1 MKQGAESAFLSRLT
15 KALGFC
21 FLAAV
26 GQQNAFCQ
34 GDIPVGTWRLHGNFT
49 QPIQLSGAGKTVFT
63 LGENSLFFVSE
74 ASPTPTP
81 LGYQDGL
88 YGQAKSRIA
97 YHSPT
102 KTLVLTYEDGTLEMI
117 GQSRIRRINDLKN
130 NELITGKRIN
140 QIVLFGDTAW
150 LAAEFGIAAL
160 SLSDGFV
167 KRSFLNLG
175 ANGSALSITG
185 IAITNSG
192 IYALSEQGLLFGD
205 QNANLNDFKQ
215 WKRLTLSATTGFK
228 EIHAIGETL
237 YLVGNDQQI
246 YQWTEKKAEW
256 VAGTFGVN
264 TAKTMNDRLIFRMEN
279 QFYEINESGNLQP
292 IPFTTALPLIDFHL
306 AGESMYLA
314 VPGVG
319 LWRLPESASLTPNG
333 IASKSPIF
341 YSAGDNV
348 YAFDRW
354 DRLLDHFD
362 QGKWHAYKTTEG
374 ITSVAQASG
383 TLFLGAQNG
392 LFRFVGN
399 EFEEVNLSPLPPN
412 SGVQAMTTDSQ
423 GNLYLVTEGANPQ
436 LALLESSGAFRTLG
450 ISGLGRVDKIVV
462 DGSGNSWLMGLPR
475 GGARNLRVVNPSSGL
490 DRTIGNT
497 FGQGGLPSNTVQD
510 IFLDSDQN
518 LWVATTQGLGYF
530 FNTRLLTQTAS
541 LDALLPIFQNRQVLA
556 NTSVTQL
563 VVAPDRSV
571 WAGTARQGLW
581 HFSEGFEEI
590 LHHFTP
596 ANSPLPSL
604 SVHSLSLNQRT
615 GELFISTD
623 RGGVSFRA
631 GAIQPSEKLKNIKI
645 YPNPVHAGFSG
656 VLSIEGL
663 TDFAALKISHSSG
676 RVVHTVRVAGGKITW
691 DMRTDEGNR
700 LTPGVYIVYVLDEEG
715 KERAAGK
722 FLIM

>member
-1 MKQGAESAFLSRLT
+1 M
-15 KALGFC
+15 C

-26 GQQNAFCQ
+26 GRQNAFCQ
-34 GDIPVGTWRLHGNFT
+34 GDIPVGTWRPHGNYT
-49 QPIQLSGAGKTVFT
+49 QPLQLSGAGKTVFT
-63 LGENSLFFVSE
+63 LGENSLFFISE

-88 YGQAKSRIA
+88 YGQAKSRMA

-102 KTLVLTYEDGTLEMI
+102 RTLVLAYEDGTLEMI
-117 GQSRIRRINDLKN
+117 DETRVRRINDLKN
-130 NELITGKRIN
+130 NALIIGKRIK

-167 KRSFLNLG
+167 KRSFLNIG

-185 IAITNSG
+185 LAITDRG
-192 IYALSEQGLLFGD
+192 IYALSEQGLQFGD
-205 QNANLNDFKQ
+205 HHANLNDFNH
-215 WKRLTLSATTGFK
+215 WRRLTLSASTGFK
-228 EIHAIGETL
+228 EIHALGETL

-246 YQWTEKKAEW
+246 YQWKNEKLEW
-256 VAGTFGVN
+256 VAGTFGVAN
-264 TAKTMNDRLIFRMEN
+264 AKTMDGRLIFQMEN
-279 QFYEINESGNLQP
+279 QFYEINGLGNIQP
-292 IPFTTALPLIDFHL
+292 IPFSTTLPWIDFHL
-306 AGESMYLA
+306 ADESMYLA
-314 VPGVG
+314 VPGIG
-319 LWRLPESASLTPNG
+319 LWRLPDSVSLTPNG
-333 IASKSPIF
+333 IGSISPTF
-341 YSAGDNV
+341 YSAGDNL

-354 DRLLDHFD
+354 ERVLDHFN
-362 QGKWHAYKTTEG
+362 QGKWQTYQTPEG
-374 ITSVAQASG
+374 ITSVAQAQG
-383 TLFLGAQNG
+383 VLYLGAQNG

-412 SGVQAMTTDSQ
+412 SGVQAMASDSQ
-423 GNLYLVTEGANPQ
+423 GNLYLVAEGATPQ
-436 LALLESSGAFRTLG
+436 LGLLEGSGAFRILG
-450 ISGLGRVDKIVV
+450 ISGMGRVEKIVV
-462 DGSGNSWLMGLPR
+462 DGSGNSWLMELPR

-497 FGQGGLPSNTVQD
+497 LGQGGLPSNTVQD
-510 IFLDSDQN
+510 IFLDSEQN
-518 LWVATTQGLGYF
+518 LWIATTQGLGYF

-541 LDALLPIFQNRQVLA
+541 LNALLPIFQNRQVLA

-563 VVAPDRSV
+563 IVAPDRSV
-571 WAGTARQGLW
+571 WAGTASQGLW
-581 HFSEGFEEI
+581 QFSEGFEGV

-596 ANSPLPSL
+596 ANSPLPSQ
-604 SVHSLSLNQRT
+604 SVHSLSLNKRT

-623 RGGVSFRA
+623 RGALSFRA
-631 GAIQPSEKLKNIKI
+631 SSVQASEKLENLKI

-676 RVVHTVRVAGGKITW
+676 RVVYTTRVAGGKITW
-691 DMRTDEGNR
+691 DMRTDEGKR
-700 LTPGVYIVYVLDEEG
+700 LSPGVYIVYVLDEG
-715 KERAAGK
+715 GNERAAGK